1 MNHKPAESFEPGI
14 GATEELSLRVS
25 VATLSRVLFE
35 PSGDGE
41 VRLALERKATAH
53 KSENGLVVNVK
64 SQPFGGAVRT
74 KDLDGLHDLIGDFH
88 FDSERSRLEG
98 DFRIFIR
105 PSDWSLVRDFCV
117 EQFNRADDLFLE
129 TDPTR
134 ELVEEFDDALKIELK
149 TNQYIYQPVATVI
162 EDVPAPT
169 ANIHAKGH
177 RTARVY
183 RIFEARILDSTLAQA
198 MMANSERHSDQR
210 LHEIALEEAQRGGKG
225 RANAI
230 LALSLKDVTDAYL
243 AVPPQQRNTA
253 ILFGEHRLDETVAAV
268 LEGVAVPKYRR
279 L

>member
-1 MNHKPAESFEPGI
+1 MNHKPTESFDRDI

-53 KSENGLVVNVK
+53 KSENGLVVKVK
-64 SQPFGGAVRT
+64 SQPFGGAVRV
-74 KDLDGLHDLIGDFH
+74 KDLDGLHDLIGGFH
-88 FDSERSRLEG
+88 FDSERSRLEE

-105 PSDWSLVRDFCV
+105 PSDWPLVRDFCV
-117 EQFNRADDLFLE
+117 EQFNRADDLLLE

-134 ELVEEFDDALKIELK
+134 ELVEEFDDALKIDLK
-149 TNQYIYQPVATVI
+149 TYQYIYQPVATII
-162 EDVPAPT
+162 EDDPAPT

-198 MMANSERHSDQR
+198 MMANSESHSDQR
-210 LHEIALEEAQRGGKG
+210 LREIALEEAQRGGKG
-225 RANAI
+225 RTNAI

-243 AVPPQQRNTA
+243 AVPPEQRNTA

>member
-1 MNHKPAESFEPGI
+1 MNHKPTESFDPGI

-53 KSENGLVVNVK
+53 KSENGLVVKVK
-64 SQPFGGAVRT
+64 SQPFGGAVRV
-74 KDLDGLHDLIGDFH
+74 KDLDGLHDLIGGFH
-88 FDSERSRLEG
+88 FDSERSRLEE

-105 PSDWSLVRDFCV
+105 PSDWPLVRDFCV
-117 EQFNRADDLFLE
+117 EQFNRADDLLLE

-134 ELVEEFDDALKIELK
+134 ELVEEFDDALKIDLK
-149 TNQYIYQPVATVI
+149 TYQYIYQPVATII
-162 EDVPAPT
+162 EDDPAPT

-198 MMANSERHSDQR
+198 MMANSESHSDQR
-210 LHEIALEEAQRGGKG
+210 LREIALEEAQRGGKG

-243 AVPPQQRNTA
+243 AVPPEQRNTA
-253 ILFGEHRLDETVAAV
+253 ILYGEHRLDETVAAV